1 MGKFG
6 NAARRIAAHL
16 VLTIDISTPVGKLTF
31 TVLGP
36 VAELERSLIVEPVR
50 DGSATPAQK
59 AGGPVVA
66 LRFSSTTLESP
77 AYAPTTTCP
86 KTRSKALLNAARID
100 ASTVDHQVICDG

>member
-66 LRFSSTTLESP
+66 LRFSSTTLEWP
-77 AYAPTTTCP
+77 AYYNLSE
-86 KTRSKALLNAARID
+86 TRSKALLNAARID
-100 ASTVDHQVICDG
+100 ASTVDHQVSCDG